1 MQRGRPHRPRRPRA
15 GERPRPRCGPV
26 RCPRERGR
34 WCLRSAPIDR
44 AAGSRALRRHYANSE
59 GGVEGASRRAGDL
72 ESGVEGV
79 RTANLF
85 VEQSAC
91 TRTAPTVH
99 GRRGEPASRVRCGR
113 ARPVGWPWGIAP
125 PGLPQ
130 IRACAIGAPGSS
142 CHGLAA
148 RRTAPSR
155 TRRHSLRLLRYPLEF
170 RGDGAGARC
179 LRHRSPQRSRD
190 PVLLSLGGVP
200 RVGSPA
206 SSVRCSTP
214 TSP

>member
-1 MQRGRPHRPRRPRA
+1 VMVIASTRTLPA
-15 GERPRPRCGPV
+15 
-26 RCPRERGR
+26 
-34 WCLRSAPIDR
+34 AP
-44 AAGSRALRRHYANSE
+44 AT
-59 GGVEGASRRAGDL
+59 
-72 ESGVEGV
+72 
-79 RTANLF
+79 TANLF

-91 TRTAPTVH
+91 TRTAPTAH
-99 GRRGEPASRVRCGR
+99 SRRSGPASRVRCAR
-113 ARPVGWPWGIAP
+113 AGPVGWPWGIAP

-142 CHGLAA
+142 CHGLTA

-155 TRRHSLRLLRYPLEF
+155 TRRHSLRQLRYPLEF
-170 RGDGAGARC
+170 RGDGAGARR
-179 LRHRSPQRSRD
+179 LRHRSPQRFRD

-214 TSP
+214 TSPRSSRVTSSSFDRRYRSCGPLFRRHPRRSAPRGGIGADHRLPHPGTSSGITEISQVPGEPH